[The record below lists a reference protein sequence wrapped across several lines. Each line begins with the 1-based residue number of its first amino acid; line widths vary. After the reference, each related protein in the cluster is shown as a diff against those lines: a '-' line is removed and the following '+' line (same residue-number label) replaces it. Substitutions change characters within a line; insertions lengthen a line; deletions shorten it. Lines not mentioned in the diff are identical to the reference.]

1 MDICI
6 VVYVLHV
13 DVYYCNKKKISGPG
27 SWPYFDIFF
36 CGKLRFGFTILQKKK
51 TVNFYVHAGFKPD
64 SEGIV
69 SVL

>member
-6 VVYVLHV
+6 VVYVLYV
-13 DVYYCNKKKISGPG
+13 DVYFCNKKKINGPG
-27 SWPYFDIFF
+27 SGPYFDIFF
-36 CGKLRFGFTILQKKK
+36 FGKLRFGFTFLQKK
-51 TVNFYVHAGFKPD
+51 TVILYVHAGFKPD